1 MTFLIEDFYLLISFF
16 FSIFDID
23 FIKWSFLKKSH
34 HFFIFK
40 RSILLIIHSFFY
52 LLTMA
57 TAKVLLQVF
66 TIVSMYMWTGYLNWP
81 QDMDEPVDLYLYKE
95 TDGSTVTYTLETKDN
110 ATLPTSIDNTHTEF
124 KGFDV
129 TDVVEYLKQNEGV
142 TIPSMVGFDIDAP
155 LEVLDE
161 EDRLYRAH
169 RAEMTVIEEPGLF
182 GMIYTYL
189 SFGKDNTIPSHPQAT
204 TPAVNLLPF
213 TVEIPH
219 VPYVAPPQAH
229 VLLRNN
235 AKLQRVEKIVA

>member
-1 MTFLIEDFYLLISFF
+1 MSLWGNDFDSLIFLFF
-16 FSIFDID
+16 
-23 FIKWSFLKKSH
+23 KKVTI
-34 HFFIFK
+34 FFIFE

-57 TAKVLLQVF
+57 TTKVLLQVF

-81 QDMDEPVDLYLYKE
+81 RDMDEPVDLYLYKE

-110 ATLPTSIDNTHTEF
+110 ATLPTSISGYTEF

-142 TIPSMVGFDIDAP
+142 TIPSMVGFDTDGP

-169 RAEMTVIEEPGLF
+169 KAEMTVIEEPGLF

-189 SFGKDNTIPSHPQAT
+189 SFKQDNAVPSHPQAT

-213 TVEIPH
+213 TVKIPH